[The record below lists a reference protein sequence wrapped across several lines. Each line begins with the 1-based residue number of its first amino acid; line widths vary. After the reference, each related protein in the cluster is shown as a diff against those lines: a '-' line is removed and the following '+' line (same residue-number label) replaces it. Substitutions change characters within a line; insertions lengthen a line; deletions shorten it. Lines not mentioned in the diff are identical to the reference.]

1 MAEFDPFRE
10 ISKIQSRIS
19 KSISTAFK
27 EYKKPFGHMTQTSKF
42 IYAEFKLPGMEK
54 KDIDFQINNRY
65 MTVSA
70 EKKKQIKANNA
81 QEKIEVGYF
90 RKVSLPS
97 CVNPSKAKIAFSD
110 GMLKISIP
118 KKKIK

>member
-27 EYKKPFGHMTQTSKF
+27 EYKKPFCHITQNSKF
-42 IYAEFKLPGMEK
+42 VYAEFKLPGMEK
-54 KDIDFQINNRY
+54 KDIDLRINNRY

-70 EKKKQIKANNA
+70 EKKKQIKVNNVR
-81 QEKIEVGYF
+81 EKIEANYF
-90 RKVSLPS
+90 RKILLPS
-97 CVNPSKAKIAFSD
+97 GINPSKAEVAFSND
-110 GMLKISIP
+110 ILKISIP